1 MRKWQLWCICA
12 QISIHCQALH
22 LPELMVGPSKRQKQN
37 KQKQTR
43 KEAKYGAE
51 RCCRWLEEQRP
62 ALEERRAR
70 PCPAR
75 PCPAGGAAA
84 PPPAPSRRPGRA
96 LGRWGLDG
104 TGGSCPRKVPRGAR
118 AAALRLPVTR
128 RSPSPLPGPPCRG
141 RRGGSAEPCA
151 AAVVPRRPGSAISRE
166 TGRAA
171 PLCRR
176 DNGGGQRP
184 VTSCV
189 RFPKRSPGVANGTQ
203 TAIVPATL

>member
-1 MRKWQLWCICA
+1 M
-12 QISIHCQALH
+12 
-22 LPELMVGPSKRQKQN
+22 GTSKRQKPN

-43 KEAKYGAE
+43 KEAKYGGE
-51 RCCRWLEEQRP
+51 RCCRWLEEQRR

-75 PCPAGGAAA
+75 PCPGGGAAA
-84 PPPAPSRRPGRA
+84 PPPAPSRRRRRRPGRA
-96 LGRWGLDG
+96 RCRGGIDG
-104 TGGSCPRKVPRGAR
+104 TGGPCPRKVPRGR
-118 AAALRLPVTR
+118 GQRLPLAR
-128 RSPSPLPGPPCRG
+128 RSPSPLTGPPCRG